1 MSIYSNATEQNLI
14 NLRKLAKQQE
24 NERALKLKNRILKQ
38 THDIELTESLS
49 PITKNLDEVIESIQ
63 KIGEFI
69 KENKTP

>member
-24 NERALKLKNRILKQ
+24 NERAPKLKNRILKQ

-49 PITKNLDEVIESIQ
+49 TITKNLDEVIEAIQ